1 MKLNKI
7 LIVDDEQGIRSVLS
21 DVLVDEGFEVV
32 SVAQG
37 RECLPLLE
45 KDCFDLVVLDVWL
58 PDVNGIDLLQD
69 IKKLSPNLPVVIIS
83 GHANVDSSIKAV
95 ALGAYDFLEKP
106 LSIEKM
112 VNVINNALQVC
123 QLEEENRNLKEAL
136 VLHKT
141 VNIEHKNLAQA
152 LQEFEKKYIE
162 ESLKLNGTL
171 QETSKQLGISQSEL
185 EEKIAQFSIK
195 WE

>member
-141 VNIEHKNLAQA
+141 ANIEHKNLAQA